1 MRTKLRTYFIGE
13 FLKNTDDVFE
23 KARAIMLYQFV
34 LVFQVIFLMPFI
46 TDILLGYTKGAI
58 LHAIDILLL
67 LYFLVLLKKAKNL
80 DSLINLF
87 FALCFFSS
95 LLAFM
100 VFNPVRIDS
109 IGVSWTFAFLTL
121 SALLQ
126 RGLSRILYCCF
137 WGWVPIAY
145 AFINIQLDGALTWKL
160 LKQDGT
166 EDPPIFLILIPI
178 ILSIYAIWTHTG
190 TIRKAKEQI
199 MLQKQMIETKNK
211 DITDSIVY
219 AQRIQ
224 QSLLPTE
231 KYIDKNIERLK
242 SK

>member
-1 MRTKLRTYFIGE
+1 MTTKIRDYFISE

-23 KARAIMLYQFV
+23 KARAIMLYRFV
-34 LVFQVIFLMPFI
+34 LVFQIIFLMPFI
-46 TDILLGYTKGAI
+46 TDVILGYGKGAI

-67 LYFLVLLKKAKNL
+67 MYFLVLLKKTKSL
-80 DSLINLF
+80 DRLINLF
-87 FALCFFSS
+87 FALCVLSAF
-95 LLAFM
+95 LAFM
-100 VFNPVRIDS
+100 VFNPERIDS

-126 RGLSRILYCCF
+126 RGLSRIMYCCF

-145 AFINIQLDGALTWKL
+145 TFINIQMDGALTWKL
-160 LKQDGT
+160 IKQEGT

-178 ILSIYAIWTHTG
+178 VLAVYSIWSHTG
-190 TIRKAKEQI
+190 TIREAKEKI

-219 AQRIQ
+219 AKRIQ
-224 QSLLPTE
+224 QSLLPTDI
-231 KYIDKNIERLK
+231 YIEKNIERLK
-242 SK
+242 GK